1 MRYENE
7 LAVAL
12 AAVRQASAVCR
23 SVQSKIAAAALEKKD
38 RSPVTVADF
47 ASQAVVCRQLLESFP
62 DDPVIGEEDSAQLKD
77 SGNSQFMDR
86 VQSELAAA
94 GIAGSPDDICDW
106 IDRGSAKN
114 YSPRFWTI
122 DPIDGTKGFL
132 RSEQYAVALALIVDG
147 KIDVALLGCPNLP
160 VADGSDAIGVICY
173 AVRGQGSFV
182 FPLDDDSAEPKRV
195 TVSSNTDVAAARFCE
210 SVESGHTSHNH
221 SAMIGQKLGISADA
235 VRLDSQAKYAVV
247 GQGQAEIYMRLP
259 TRPGYQE
266 KIWDHAGGVLFV
278 EEAGGRVTDIHGKPL
293 EFNHGFELTANRGV
307 IATNGPLHDALLKT
321 LPEVG
326 VE

>member
-160 VADGSDAIGVICY
+160 VADGSAAIGVICY

>member
-1 MRYENE
+1 MSYENE

-12 AAVRQASAVCR
+12 TAVRKASAVCR
-23 SVQSKIAAAALEKKD
+23 AVQSKIDASALEKKD

-47 ASQAVVCRQLLESFP
+47 ASQAVVCRELQAAFP
-62 DDPVIGEEDSAQLKD
+62 DDPVIGEEDSAELQGGGAAFL
-77 SGNSQFMDR
+77 DR
-86 VQSELAAA
+86 VQAELAAI
-94 GIAGSPDDICDW
+94 GIEGSSNDVCGW
-106 IDRGSAKN
+106 IDRGSAKEH
-114 YSPRFWTI
+114 SPRFWTI

-160 VADGSDAIGVICY
+160 VEGSNAIGVICY
-173 AVRGQGSFV
+173 AVRGQGSFML
-182 FPLDDDSAEPKRV
+182 PLDDESAEPKRV
-195 TVSSNTDVAAARFCE
+195 TVSENSDAALARFCE
-210 SVESGHTSHNH
+210 SVESGHTMHSH
-221 SAMIGQKLGISADA
+221 SSMIAEKLGIKADS
-235 VRLDSQAKYAVV
+235 VRMDSQAKYATV

-293 EFNHGFELTANRGV
+293 EFHHGFELKENRGV
-307 IATNGPLHDALLKT
+307 IASNGPLHDELLAAISDIGI
-321 LPEVG
+321 E
-326 VE
+326 

>member
-307 IATNGPLHDALLKT
+307 IATNGPLHDALLKV

-326 VE
+326 VQ

>member
-1 MRYENE
+1 MSYENE

-12 AAVRQASAVCR
+12 AAVCQASAVCR
-23 SVQSKIAAAALEKKD
+23 SVQSKIDAAALEKKD

-47 ASQAVVCRQLLESFP
+47 ASQAVVCRELQAAFP
-62 DDPVIGEEDSAQLKD
+62 VDPVIGEEDAAQLKE

-86 VQSELAAA
+86 VQSELAAV
-94 GIAGSPDDICDW
+94 GIKSSRDEICGW
-106 IDRGSAKN
+106 IDRGSAKD

-132 RSEQYAVALALIVDG
+132 RSEQYAVALALIVNG
-147 KIDVALLGCPNLP
+147 QIDVALLGCPNLP
-160 VADGSDAIGVICY
+160 VEDWSDAVGVICY
-173 AVRGQGSFV
+173 AIRGEGSYV
-182 FPLDDDSAEPKRV
+182 LPMDDDSAEPQRV
-195 TVSSNTDVAAARFCE
+195 TVSSNADPATARFCE

-221 SAMIGQKLGISADA
+221 SAMISKRLGIAADA

-293 EFNHGFELTANRGV
+293 EFNHGFELKANRGV
-307 IATNGPLHDALLKT
+307 IATNGPLHDALLKM